1 MFGKGLRIFK
11 LFGFEVRIDA
21 SWLILAVLIILS
33 LSSGY
38 FPFHYKDLSTR
49 AYAIMGVVGA
59 IGLFASIIIH
69 EMCHSL
75 VGRRYGVPMHG
86 ITLFMFGGVAQM
98 DQESKT
104 PKAEFVMAIAG
115 PIASFILAGAFYL
128 LYLGLKPMAPT
139 TIAGVIRYLAWINV
153 ILAIFNLIPAFPLD
167 GGRILRAGLWAGKGN
182 LRWATRI
189 AARIGAGFGIVLIV
203 LGIMALLGGSLVGG
217 LWWCLLGMFLRG
229 ISHASYQQ
237 LLVRDTLS
245 GESVERFIR
254 KDPVTVPSNLSLAD
268 LLENYIYEYHY
279 KMFPVVDDGELR
291 GAVSTRQVKDV
302 PREKWERTTVGEV
315 AEKPSE
321 SNSIK
326 ADTDASQAL
335 EQIKKTGNSR
345 LLVVD
350 GGKLEGIVTLRD
362 MIDFLALKLDI
373 EDNDSQARNLQEKLR
388 QAG

>member
-1 MFGKGLRIFK
+1 MFGKGFKLFK

-21 SWLILAVLIILS
+21 SWLILAILIILS

-38 FPFHYKDLSTR
+38 FPLHYKDLGTR
-49 AYAIMGVVGA
+49 SYIIMGVVGA
-59 IGLFASIIIH
+59 VGLFASIIIH

-128 LYLGLKPMAPT
+128 LYLGLNPMAPK
-139 TIAGVIRYLAWINV
+139 TISGVIRYLAWINI
-153 ILAIFNLIPAFPLD
+153 ILAIFNLLPAFPLD
-167 GGRILRAGLWAGKGN
+167 GGRILRSALWAMKDN

-189 AARIGAGFGIVLIV
+189 ASSIGAGFGIVLIL
-203 LGIMALLGGSLVGG
+203 LGILALLGGSLVGG

-237 LLVRDTLS
+237 LLVRDTLA
-245 GESVERFIR
+245 GESVQKLIR
-254 KDPVTVPSNLSLAD
+254 ANPVTVTSDLSIAD
-268 LLENYIYEYHY
+268 LVEHYIYEYHY

-302 PREKWERTTVGEV
+302 PRDEWDRTTVGEV
-315 AEKPSE
+315 AEKPSD
-321 SNSIK
+321 SNSI
-326 ADTDASQAL
+326 ALDTEASQAL

-350 GGKLEGIVTLRD
+350 DGAIEGIVTLRD
-362 MIDFLALKLDI
+362 MMDFLALKLDI
-373 EDNDSQARNLQEKLR
+373 EDNDSQARHLRQKLR
-388 QAG
+388 